1 MKLCDP
7 YQQAVLQLR
16 EQNTS
21 KDSEILRLHDDI
33 TTASTR
39 LRDICTSNDF
49 EILRLSGGVAAASAE
64 ISRLRDICSS
74 EEYETLRL
82 RDENTVNASEV
93 LRLRQEVLKLA
104 ADHDLKIRSDVEK
117 IGRLK
122 AQVDQL
128 QKSNDYHTIEALRL
142 TTESLELRSHKVH
155 PDGVPGKL

>member
-16 EQNTS
+16 EQNTL
-21 KDSEILRLHDDI
+21 KDSEILRL
-33 TTASTR
+33 
-39 LRDICTSNDF
+39 
-49 EILRLSGGVAAASAE
+49 SGDVAAASA
-64 ISRLRDICSS
+64 
-74 EEYETLRL
+74 
-82 RDENTVNASEV
+82 EV